1 MKRILLFSAFLL
13 CTMLSLAADFTVDGL
28 SYNITSTTDL
38 KVEVTKSLT
47 QPSGNLTIPASVEYG
62 GKTYTVTGIGYQA
75 FNFSFNLTS
84 VIIPNTYAICYVV
97 TKNGEVAGFTT
108 ATTFDGYTEGDLW
121 QVQAVNENGGLS
133 AYGTATASGTTAIE
147 TVESTL
153 SESVAMRTMYYDLQG
168 RMVTNPSKGVFI
180 HNGKKVVI
188 K

>member
-84 VIIPNTYAICYVV
+84 VIIPNTV
-97 TKNGEVAGFTT
+97 TYIAEWAFISCNKLTSVTIPNSVTTIGEGAFSGCKSLTSITIPDAVTSIEGS
-108 ATTFDGYTEGDLW
+108 TFDSCTNLTS
-121 QVQAVNENGGLS
+121 V
-133 AYGTATASGTTAIE
+133 TIP
-147 TVESTL
+147 
-153 SESVAMRTMYYDLQG
+153 ESV
-168 RMVTNPSKGVFI
+168 TNIGEYAFNNCI
-180 HNGKKVVI
+180 
-188 K
+188 